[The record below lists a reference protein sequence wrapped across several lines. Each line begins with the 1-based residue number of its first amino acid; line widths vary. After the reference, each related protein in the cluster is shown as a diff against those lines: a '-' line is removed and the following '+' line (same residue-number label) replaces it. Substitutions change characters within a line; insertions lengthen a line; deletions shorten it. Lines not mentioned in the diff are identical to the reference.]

1 MISFKSLFARVPS
14 PPHSDGGRIDCG
26 QSPKGCKGAMHF
38 AAGIFAGGFNS
49 RANQAERNASQS
61 AIGNTTT
68 RYCIFPLDTTSTPA
82 QNPRNFFR
90 GFPVEGIGAVKRKRF
105 AANGGP

>member
-1 MISFKSLFARVPS
+1 VGK
-14 PPHSDGGRIDCG
+14 
-26 QSPKGCKGAMHF
+26 
-38 AAGIFAGGFNS
+38 AGGIVK
-49 RANQAERNASQS
+49 AERKIAAPMLRRKSDTGGGYGTFCNH
-61 AIGNTTT
+61 TT
-68 RYCIFPLDTTSTPA
+68 RNCIFSLDTTRAAA

>member
-1 MISFKSLFARVPS
+1 MVEELIVGKAQKVVKAQCISRREFS
-14 PPHSDGGRIDCG
+14 PADSIP
-26 QSPKGCKGAMHF
+26 
-38 AAGIFAGGFNS
+38 

-68 RYCIFPLDTTSTPA
+68 RYCIFPLDTTRTPA